1 MLYKV
6 FRSSPGLQLQDANS
20 TPTHSQVVTIRMSP
34 DFFLTSIPN
43 DFYFLNFSFI
53 EVREVRGNMRCIL
66 QIFGAQYSIDDYRD
80 NVEEQISK
88 T

>member
-1 MLYKV
+1 
-6 FRSSPGLQLQDANS
+6 
-20 TPTHSQVVTIRMSP
+20 MSL
-34 DFFLTSIPN
+34 DFFLTSMPN

-66 QIFGAQYSIDDYRD
+66 QIFGAQYSTGDYPD
-80 NVEEQISK
+80 NVEQQISK